1 MEAMSKNVV
10 HIADAWYAA
19 VQWADTHPQK
29 SGKQKR
35 QRWVSADT
43 QPKATG
49 YYVTEDKRGALA
61 VCLWDHNGWHYAWA
75 PVVRWLDMRLE
86 KEK

>member
-1 MEAMSKNVV
+1 MTREERPSR
-10 HIADAWYAA
+10 
-19 VQWADTHPQK
+19 PQK

-35 QRWVSADT
+35 PRWVSADT

-61 VCLWDHNGWHYAWA
+61 V
-75 PVVRWLDMRLE
+75 
-86 KEK
+86 